1 MGQFETRVWRP
12 RAGAYG
18 GRRHRR
24 TMTIQ
29 VWVPCE
35 IADWEAPVSGA
46 TLSIISEADRS
57 LGELNRDATEFAAI
71 EALCR
76 QLLRQESVASSRIEG
91 LVMGQRRLARASF
104 DASGDETAKQIVGN
118 IRAMER
124 AIALGSE
131 DRPFTYEDLIEIH
144 TTLLQA
150 TRDAHFAGV
159 VRAEQN
165 WVGGTGLSPADA
177 EYIPPPPE
185 YVQKLLHDLV
195 AFVNRDDLPSSLHA
209 AATHAQFETIH
220 PFLDG
225 NGRVGRCLI
234 HVVLRRGRTVK
245 TVVPPISLVLATNAD
260 EYIAGLR
267 AWRGEKPSEW
277 ILFFAGV
284 TITATREARRLADMV
299 DHMQKNWRERAG
311 SPRRDS
317 SARKL
322 IEQLPAE
329 PIISI
334 NRAIELTGAS
344 RPAVD
349 RAFVTLEQAGVLS
362 RLGKSR
368 RNRQWEAREVF
379 DLLDEYERELATP
392 GGAKRPARLAP
403 EANREGNPRGGQSRE
418 ALAVLRS
425 D

>member
-1 MGQFETRVWRP
+1 
-12 RAGAYG
+12 
-18 GRRHRR
+18 
-24 TMTIQ
+24 MTIRT
-29 VWVPCE
+29 WVPNE
-35 IADWEAPVSGA
+35 IADWDAPVSGPV
-46 TLSIISEADRS
+46 LSIVTEADRS
-57 LGELNRDATEFAAI
+57 VSELNRDAAEFAAI
-71 EALCR
+71 EALSR

-104 DASGDETAKQIVGN
+104 DAGGDETAKQIVGN

-131 DRPFTYEDLIEIH
+131 DRPFTYEDLIAIH

-150 TRDAHFAGV
+150 TRDAHFAGL
-159 VRAEQN
+159 VREEQN

-185 YVQKLLHDLV
+185 YVQPLLHDLV

-209 AATHAQFETIH
+209 AAAHAQFETIH

-234 HVVLRRGRTVK
+234 HVVLRRGGAVK
-245 TVVPPISLVLATNAD
+245 SVVPPISLVLATNSDA
-260 EYIAGLR
+260 YIAGLG
-267 AWRGEKPSEW
+267 AWRGESPSEW

-284 TITATREARRLADMV
+284 TITATREARRLAEMV
-299 DHMQKNWRERAG
+299 GQMQRTWLDRAG
-311 SPRRDS
+311 QPRRGS

-334 NRAIELTGAS
+334 NRAIELTGAT

-349 RAFVTLEQAGVLS
+349 RAFTTLERARVLT
-362 RLGKSR
+362 RLGESR

-379 DLLDEYERELATP
+379 ELLDEYDRDLAIFEGNT
-392 GGAKRPARLAP
+392 RPARPAP
-403 EANREGNPRGGQSRE
+403 VANGP
-418 ALAVLRS
+418 AVNDHRNSPDAITRIPHLG
-425 D
+425 

>member
-1 MGQFETRVWRP
+1 MADLTKPSMGRFEARKWQP
-12 RAGAYG
+12 AAGTYG

-24 TMTIQ
+24 PMTIQ
-29 VWVPCE
+29 TWVPNE
-35 IADWEAPVSGA
+35 IAEWEAPVSGA
-46 TLSIISEADRS
+46 TLGIVTEADRS
-57 LGELNRDATEFAAI
+57 ISELNRDAAEFAAI
-71 EALCR
+71 EALSR

-104 DASGDETAKQIVGN
+104 DTGGDETAKQIVGN

-131 DRPFTYEDLIEIH
+131 DRPFTYEDLIAIH
-144 TTLLQA
+144 TTLLEA
-150 TRDAHFAGV
+150 TRDAHLAGM
-159 VRAEQN
+159 VREEQN

-177 EYIPPPPE
+177 EYIPPPSE
-185 YVQKLLHDLV
+185 YVEKLLRDLV
-195 AFVNRDDLPSSLHA
+195 EFVNRDDLPPSLQA
-209 AATHAQFETIH
+209 AAAHAQFETIH

-234 HVVLRRGRTVK
+234 HVVLRRGRAAK

-260 EYIAGLR
+260 AYIAGLG
-267 AWRGEKPSEW
+267 AWRGESPSEW

-284 TITATREARRLADMV
+284 AITAAREARRLADMV
-299 DHMQKNWRERAG
+299 GEMQGAWLDRAG
-311 SPRRDS
+311 NPRRDS

-334 NRAIELTGAS
+334 NRAIELTGAT

-349 RAFVTLEQAGVLS
+349 RAFAQLERAEILT
-362 RLGKSR
+362 RLGSSR
-368 RNRQWEAREVF
+368 RNRQWEARAIF
-379 DLLDEYERELATP
+379 DLLDEYERDLATP
-392 GGAKRPARLAP
+392 DGRKRPARPARADQPL
-403 EANREGNPRGGQSRE
+403 
-418 ALAVLRS
+418 
-425 D
+425 